1 MEWTDLLD
9 QLDHRCEQLYEEEF
23 YEEAFA
29 VSDLATKLRT
39 YLRFEGA
46 LTMNDEYNEWEDRAC
61 EVSLRLSPCSDEFY
75 DETEAAEKR
84 AALDTLLANPF
95 VEHQPAI

>member
-1 MEWTDLLD
+1 MTN
-9 QLDHRCEQLYEEEF
+9 
-23 YEEAFA
+23 
-29 VSDLATKLRT
+29 
-39 YLRFEGA
+39 
-46 LTMNDEYNEWEDRAC
+46 TMNGRS
-61 EVSLRLSPCSDEFY
+61 SLRVFLPPKLLDEFY

>member
-46 LTMNDEYNEWEDRAC
+46 LNDE
-61 EVSLRLSPCSDEFY
+61 
-75 DETEAAEKR
+75 
-84 AALDTLLANPF
+84 
-95 VEHQPAI
+95 

>member
-23 YEEAFA
+23 YEAFA

-61 EVSLRLSPCSDEFY
+61 EVFLAAKAMLDEFY

>member
-1 MEWTDLLD
+1 
-9 QLDHRCEQLYEEEF
+9 
-23 YEEAFA
+23 
-29 VSDLATKLRT
+29 
-39 YLRFEGA
+39 
-46 LTMNDEYNEWEDRAC
+46 MNDEYNEWEDRAC
-61 EVSLRLSPCSDEFY
+61 EVFLAAKELLDEFY